1 VADLLDLLEKYRE
14 AILLG
19 EFGALIHM
27 LGKASSE
34 FLKAYSAEA
43 GPKDTH
49 QDLKHLPKVTP
60 KLETSALRDRFTFTV
75 DGAPATLSGDF
86 ADFITKYKGSAPD
99 SHLLKLFNT
108 CHRMTSADEKGVVRH
123 KQSIA
128 SMRIT
133 TPFGRVVRCVSPS
146 EVDKLREKMDAALAE
161 ALEGYLQG
169 SSKIVEFRARAIAIL
184 KPALSETLGETR
196 EPANDVTLWAQS
208 YGVASLYKSCLA
220 TLAVGKDPCPKKNG
234 AWDYDDVRW
243 RLLGIGWNGLGFVQ
257 RGRRAADILRR
268 QEILDDLRETLRNL
282 VEVECP
288 LGNLFYQDLNGAFF
302 TFPGIEDE
310 PASGLVKELAS
321 RIVEKARK
329 LSDNEL
335 WPFFTL
341 SKPRRTLTAIAGEIN
356 ERDRLAASPC
366 IAPILSIET
375 GKSRN
380 ELLVEKGPSLSAPG
394 SREDICPL
402 CRFRSKAVT
411 ADTCGTCSERRRG
424 RQDTWRKNQQ
434 DETIWIDEIA
444 DANGRVALLTLRFD
458 LSRWLSGEWLTT
470 IFSQTFEQWLDSAQM
485 KALLSNPQQGNKI
498 KNIAEPAPNAG
509 TAIRYL
515 EHCLTKPMT
524 ADPAFKASL
533 LQTFFEPQEVQIN
546 QDTLARHVDNLRGR
560 INDDTSYQLTAEDLA
575 RSIFTQNPS
584 PGRLTRTWEA
594 TQNFLACLRSAIA
607 SDVFKSRPG
616 RLSFQ
621 TAAAVPRA
629 QPGETYAIEV
639 PSLNG
644 GSLAVLCLNGTRFL
658 TIDCL
663 DRFTLA
669 KGGQTLKGRD
679 AVDRA
684 LRDRRIQSWRRETD
698 GVQIAQ
704 EISVANVACGGSY
717 LPFTVLGRSPVFYQ
731 VLLPARSVPQVLHKI
746 LLLGED
752 HFGKVRGKLPLHVGL
767 LVANRRF
774 PLYALVEAGQQI
786 LGYPD
791 LRRGWLQY
799 SWWESDP
806 TDDFFG
812 SYPTKGPDDHGFP
825 IANLLPVERDKQFWI
840 TPGFFD
846 FDFLG
851 ATTDRHRLRYEAG
864 APPTRTAIKH
874 GWLCP
879 RPMPLHRLKQLLGI
893 WKLLSEDLTTTQRH
907 QIDAALGT
915 KLEQWR
921 SQGEEARPVF
931 HNFAKT
937 ILQDAFGRAW
947 FESLNSDQ
955 RGQLLSAADDGLL
968 MDAMELFQHVLK
980 GGGENE

>member
-208 YGVASLYKSCLA
+208 YGVASLYKSCLT
-220 TLAVGKDPCPKKNG
+220 TLALGKNPCPKRS
-234 AWDYDDVRW
+234 ADWEYDNVRW
-243 RLLGIGWNGLGFVQ
+243 RLLGIGWNGLGFVE

-268 QEILDDLRETLRNL
+268 QEIIDDLRETLRNL
-282 VEVECP
+282 VEVEYP

-310 PASGLVKELAS
+310 PACDLVKELAS
-321 RIVEKARK
+321 IIVEKARK

-341 SKPRRTLTAIAGEIN
+341 SGRRRTLTAIAGEITA
-356 ERDRLAASPC
+356 RDRLGASPC
-366 IAPILSIET
+366 IAPLLSIKAGE
-375 GKSRN
+375 SRT
-380 ELLVEKGPSLSAPG
+380 EVLVEKGPSLPAPAATD
-394 SREDICPL
+394 DICPV

-411 ADTCGTCSERRRG
+411 DDTCGTCSQRRRG

-470 IFSQTFEQWLDSAQM
+470 VFSQTYSEWATAKQLQSSAKRLKEFVDKGQIQLPDGSPIAAAHGLAAWIVQNQNRTECKPALEAFLEDGEISSAPM
-485 KALLSNPQQGNKI
+485 TFGEIADLYGTVDDNTLLS
-498 KNIAEPAPNAG
+498 
-509 TAIRYL
+509 Y
-515 EHCLTKPMT
+515 
-524 ADPAFKASL
+524 F
-533 LQTFFEPQEVQIN
+533 
-546 QDTLARHVDNLRGR
+546 
-560 INDDTSYQLTAEDLA
+560 
-575 RSIFTQNPS
+575 FTQNPS
-584 PGRLTRTWEA
+584 PGRLTRIWEA
-594 TQNFLACLRSAIA
+594 TQDFLACLRSAIA

-616 RLSFQ
+616 RLSLQ

-644 GSLAVLCLNGTRFL
+644 GSLAVLCLDGTRFL
-658 TIDCL
+658 TIDSL

-669 KGGQTLKGRD
+669 KGGQTLNGRD
-679 AVDRA
+679 AVDQA

-717 LPFTVLGRSPVFYQ
+717 LPFTVLARSPVFYQ

-812 SYPTKGPDDHGFP
+812 SYPTKEPDDHGFP